1 METEQMIIYLT
12 RLETVLDD
20 LGKLL
25 FKAHLKVPLTLDREQ
40 SQELLRQNNRFEF
53 RYQQLRNQ
61 KTKLLKQLL
70 KLTSG
75 DIYLRQK
82 IGQLNELNQQSQAA
96 LVAAPEYNRQ
106 RKINRLRQLILNLQ
120 GEKIETSIVLCDQV
134 LAYLYET
141 EKTAFIAH
149 YRPNVAPVAVP
160 FLSRDFKMAM
170 MMLNYMDI
178 MFTPV
183 ELQRHIRLLV
193 YRYTQ
198 ESVDNVLIYDART
211 ILPNA
216 EKTGF
221 SAVAYYFTFKQ
232 QSMTFISYKGTE
244 GTMDDPRIKS
254 FRQRLDNYVRE
265 SYQDWKYNIDAMLIG
280 HTDNDEQL
288 QLARRFTRYVVRHV
302 KKIEATTRIYGL
314 GHSLGGHFVQ
324 TLQLLDQPFN
334 AGYTLNAAPVQL
346 KQIKHYRPDLCDD
359 ATWQV
364 LFELTKQNTQDK
376 KIEQL
381 LQVKTGLHYAEINNE
396 WFIKDLMRI
405 YFGFPYTFY
414 IGTANYL
421 NARNWTY
428 PFVAD
433 IREYLKD
440 DEMQAYSQFW
450 GNLIH
455 YLKRVENRN
464 GTIILASLVT
474 YGLQAL
480 REVYGAIKTPEA
492 KRLFS
497 AYARYLSDAKIFK
510 DTPVAVQENFQR
522 ELSRP
527 QTALRVLQGEWPF
540 LSSVNNEMVET
551 VIYFHTIE
559 GARYFKSV

>member
-1 METEQMIIYLT
+1 MEIEQMIIYLT

-25 FKAHLKVPLTLDREQ
+25 FKAHLKVPLTLNREQ

-70 KLTSG
+70 KMTSG

-96 LVAAPEYNRQ
+96 WTTTPQYNRQ

-120 GEKIETSIVLCDQV
+120 GEKIETSIVLCDQL

-141 EKTAFIAH
+141 EKNMFIAH
-149 YRPNVAPVAVP
+149 YRPNIAPVAVP
-160 FLSRDFKMAM
+160 FLSRDFKMAI

-183 ELQRHIRLLV
+183 EIQRHIRLLV

-198 ESVDNVLIYDART
+198 QSVDNVLIYDART

-334 AGYTLNAAPVQL
+334 AGYTLNAAPIQL

-359 ATWQV
+359 ATWQA

-396 WFIKDLMRI
+396 WFIKDLTRI

-428 PFVAD
+428 PFVSD
-433 IREYLKD
+433 IRDYLKD

-450 GNLIH
+450 GNLIRH
-455 YLKRVENRN
+455 LKRVENKN
-464 GTIILASLVT
+464 GSIMLASLVA

-480 REVYGAIKTPEA
+480 REVYGAIKTPAA

-497 AYARYLSDAKIFK
+497 AYARYLYDAKIFR
-510 DTPVAVQENFQR
+510 DTPVAVQENFQK

-527 QTALRVLQGEWPF
+527 HTALRVLQGEWPF